1 MEVVWGELLA
11 EFVGCSAIQTRGIY
25 DGLMRENGKLDDEV
39 LDTLELW
46 CGWGSSIAIE
56 TVSDINKIKLCVF
69 HHVY

>member
-1 MEVVWGELLA
+1 
-11 EFVGCSAIQTRGIY
+11 
-25 DGLMRENGKLDDEV
+25 MRENCKLDDEV

-46 CGWGSSIAIE
+46 YGWGSSIAIE